1 MGDIIYGVFIKSLLE
16 KRVSLSI
23 NEIGNNVMDVL
34 VKRLNTMTYNKCI
47 AEGFVKPRTI
57 NIISYSCGIIQ
68 NEQVEFVVVFE
79 CMISNPVE
87 GQLIE
92 CKSKTITKAGIHAH
106 VIDDDIVPIHVF
118 LAKDHHNM
126 NKYFNTIK
134 EDMDILINVIG
145 VRYELN
151 DPFISVIGRLVDK
164 QSLENKKTK
173 VVKGNE

>member
-1 MGDIIYGVFIKSLLE
+1 MSDVVYGVFIKSILE
-16 KRVSLSI
+16 KRVCLSI
-23 NEIGNNVMDVL
+23 NEIGSNVKEIL
-34 VKRLNTMTYNKCI
+34 EKRLNTMTYNKCI
-47 AEGFVKPRTI
+47 AEGFVRPNTI
-57 NIISYSCGIIQ
+57 NIVSYSCGIVQ
-68 NEQVEFVVVFE
+68 NEQIDFIVVFE

-92 CKSKTITKAGIHAH
+92 CKSKTIAKAGIHAH
-106 VIDDDIVPIHVF
+106 VIDNDVIPIHVF

-164 QSLENKKTK
+164 QTMDSKK
-173 VVKGNE
+173 VKIVKEK

>member
-1 MGDIIYGVFIKSLLE
+1 
-16 KRVSLSI
+16 
-23 NEIGNNVMDVL
+23 
-34 VKRLNTMTYNKCI
+34 MTYNKCI
-47 AEGFVKPRTI
+47 AEGFVRPNTI
-57 NIISYSCGIIQ
+57 NIVSYSCGIVQ
-68 NEQVEFVVVFE
+68 NEQIDFIVVFE

-106 VIDDDIVPIHVF
+106 VIDNDVIPIHVF

-164 QSLENKKTK
+164 QAMDNKK
-173 VVKGNE
+173 VKIVKEK